1 MPLLRFIPETTNVDF
16 VKYRFVAFAID
27 GLLVLVSVLS
37 IWLHGFSFG
46 IDFTGGVLMEVKA
59 AQVIDIGKLRIDVNS
74 LGFPESQ
81 LQYFGGGECDKPV
94 NSCVMIRV
102 QPRAIKG
109 NIDQNDADQAVA
121 REIKGKLGPAYQ
133 YRRTE
138 VVGPKVSS
146 ELLNDGILA
155 TILAVAMISIYV
167 AVRFE
172 WQYGIGALF
181 ATGHDVFVTAGF
193 YSFLSWVGYSID
205 FNINTVAAL
214 LLLAGYSINDTVV
227 VFDRLRENRRKYKR
241 MSLIDMINL
250 STNQIATRTTLVSAA
265 TALSVIPLLFGGPV
279 LVNFS
284 VAILFGIVVGTFSS
298 TYVAAMLLL
307 YMPAVGGGNVETK
320 AEEATA

>member
-1 MPLLRFIPETTNVDF
+1 MPLLRFIPETTNVNF
-16 VKYRFVAFAID
+16 VKYRFAAFGID
-27 GLLVLVSVLS
+27 GLLLVISLIS
-37 IWLHGFSFG
+37 IFWHGFNLG
-46 IDFTGGVLMEVKA
+46 IDFTGGVLMNVKS
-59 AQVIDIGKLRIDVNS
+59 AQVIDISKMRADVDS

-81 LQYFGGGECDKPV
+81 LQYAGGGDCDKPA

-102 QPRAIKG
+102 QPKDIKNVKAG
-109 NIDQNDADQAVA
+109 VDQNEADQAVVTA
-121 REIKGKLGPAYQ
+121 IKAKLGSSVQ
-133 YRRTE
+133 YRSTE
-138 VVGPKVSS
+138 VVGPKVSG

-172 WQYGIGALF
+172 WQYGVGALI
-181 ATGHDVFVTAGF
+181 ATGHDVLVTAGF
-193 YSFLSWVGYSID
+193 FSVVGLD
-205 FNINTVAAL
+205 FNINTVASL

-227 VFDRLRENRRKYKR
+227 VFDRIRENRRKYKR

-279 LVNFS
+279 LFNFS

-307 YMPAVGGGNVETK
+307 YMPAVGGSNVDSKE
-320 AEEATA
+320 AEATA

>member
-27 GLLVLVSVLS
+27 GLLVLVSVIS
-37 IWLHGFSFG
+37 ILWHGFNLG
-46 IDFTGGVLMEVKA
+46 IDFTGGVLMEVKS
-59 AQVIDIGKLRIDVNS
+59 AQVIDVGRLRRDIIS
-74 LGFPESQ
+74 LGFNDPVVQ
-81 LQYFGGGECDKPV
+81 TFGGAGCEQPAG
-94 NSCVMIRV
+94 SCAMIRV
-102 QPRAIKG
+102 QPRATSAG
-109 NIDQNDADQAVA
+109 LNPDVAEQASVRDIRA
-121 REIKGKLGPAYQ
+121 KLGTAYQ
-133 YRRTE
+133 YRSTE
-138 VVGPKVSS
+138 VVGPRVSG
-146 ELLNDGILA
+146 ELLHDGILA

-172 WQYGIGALF
+172 WQYGVGALI

-193 YSFLSWVGYSID
+193 FSVAWID

-241 MSLIDMINL
+241 MSLRDMINL

-265 TALSVIPLLFGGPV
+265 TSLSVVPLLFGGPV
-279 LVNFS
+279 LYNFS

-307 YMPAVGGGNVETK
+307 YLPAVGGK
-320 AEEATA
+320 AEVKSEEATA

>member
-16 VKYRFVAFAID
+16 VKYRFWAFGID
-27 GLLVLVSVLS
+27 GLLMVISLVSILS
-37 IWLHGFSFG
+37 QGFNLG
-46 IDFTGGVLMEVKA
+46 IDFTGGVLMEVKS
-59 AQVIDIGKLRIDVNS
+59 AQVIEIGKLRGDIIG
-74 LGFPESQ
+74 LGYNDPVVQ
-81 LQYFGGGECDKPV
+81 TFGGGECDRPAG
-94 NSCVMIRV
+94 SCASIRV
-102 QPRAIKG
+102 QPRVTQAG
-109 NIDQNDADQAVA
+109 IDQNDADQAVV
-121 REIKGKLGPAYQ
+121 REIKAKLGSAYQ

-138 VVGPKVSS
+138 VVGPKVSG

-155 TILAVAMISIYV
+155 TILAVVMISIYV

-172 WQYGIGALF
+172 WQYGIGALI

-193 YSFLSWVGYSID
+193 FSVMHLD

-241 MSLIDMINL
+241 MSLVDMINL

-265 TALSVIPLLFGGPV
+265 TALSVVPLLFGGPV
-279 LVNFS
+279 LYTFS
-284 VAILFGIVVGTFSS
+284 VAILFGILVGTFSS

-307 YMPAVGGGNVETK
+307 YMPAVGGGGSETK